1 MFTTREQAFRCLRK
15 KRPRVFRR
23 AQSSITPAPPTS
35 MLDIGRDAWPCRG
48 GRFFRSAPTAPRSHD
63 NIELGGAGE
72 LAPMRLKWRRAF
84 FSQTPVP
91 KKGHLG
97 MPLRVGHRHVTGE
110 GRPPRELLQ
119 KSRKGVRLGSF
130 CKNRGGAPAPGTQ
143 QNSRRGVRSER
154 GERRGEGEVTRGL
167 REGGEIRRLP
177 VANPI
182 VNPTFQSHT
191 QSQTQS

>member
-23 AQSSITPAPPTS
+23 AHRSITPAPPTS

-97 MPLRVGHRHVTGE
+97 MPLRVGHRPVTGE
-110 GRPPRELLQ
+110 GRPPREFLQ
-119 KSRKGVRLGSF
+119 KSRRGARSGNTAKLEEGRPLG
-130 CKNRGGAPAPGTQ
+130 K
-143 QNSRRGVRSER
+143 
-154 GERRGEGEVTRGL
+154 
-167 REGGEIRRLP
+167 GGEEGRGRSHAGTPGGGRVPEAPSRKPNRKPNFPVAYP
-177 VANPI
+177 VANPV
-182 VNPTFQSHT
+182 VNRRS
-191 QSQTQS
+191 

>member
-110 GRPPRELLQ
+110 GRPPREILQ
-119 KSRKGVRLGSF
+119 KSRRGVRLGSF
-130 CKNRGGAPAPGTQ
+130 CKNREGRPLREHSKTRGGASARKGGRGGEREK
-143 QNSRRGVRSER
+143 SRGDSGR
-154 GERRGEGEVTRGL
+154 GESSRG
-167 REGGEIRRLP
+167 
-177 VANPI
+177 
-182 VNPTFQSHT
+182 S